1 MTKIPDKTQLNEKD
15 KKNLQDLQNYILEN
29 DNFKT
34 KIKQFIGDKDK
45 NMIHTFNTSF
55 EAYELFCFVFQL
67 ISKKIGQ
74 ILETQ
79 KIPIKLAQL
88 AEDIVNTKDFSFLC
102 STTPLNNLKMDLL
115 LSGIKSNNLQ

>member
-79 KIPIKLAQL
+79 KIPI
-88 AEDIVNTKDFSFLC
+88 N
-102 STTPLNNLKMDLL
+102 
-115 LSGIKSNNLQ
+115 